1 MRYLKL
7 TVAYRGTHYCGWQVQ
22 TNQLSVQQALEN
34 AFTRVTGEKNRLTA
48 SGRTDAG
55 VHAIGQ
61 VVSVATSTLIP
72 NDKLVQALNSNIPRD
87 ISVLSIEDAPERFH
101 AIRDAKRKRYRY
113 RIQTGTVADPLD
125 QDFIWFVSYSL
136 DVSAMK
142 LAAKRLLGEHDFAC
156 FQAAGADRKSTVR
169 TIFDCQFSE
178 IDDGPFRKLHFEI
191 EGNGFLYNM
200 VRNIVGSLVE
210 IGRGKQL
217 PEWIAELISSKDRKN
232 AGQTAP
238 AKGLF
243 LVNVDY

>member
-7 TVAYRGTHYCGWQVQ
+7 TVAYRGTNYCGWQVQ
-22 TNQLSVQQALEN
+22 ANQLSVQQVLET
-34 AFTRVTGEKNRLTA
+34 AFTKITGEKNRLTA

-61 VVSVATSTLIP
+61 VVSVVTATKIP
-72 NDKLVQALNSNIPRD
+72 NRNLVKGLNANIPRD
-87 ISVLSIEDAPERFH
+87 ISVLSVEDAPERFH

-113 RIQTGTVADPLD
+113 RLQTGPVADPLD
-125 QDFIWFVSYSL
+125 QELIWHVSYPL
-136 DVSAMK
+136 DVPAMT
-142 LAAKRLLGEHDFAC
+142 LAAGELVGEHDFAC
-156 FQAAGADRKSTVR
+156 FQAAGADRKSTIR
-169 TIFDCQFSE
+169 TIYDCQFSE
-178 IDDGPFRKLHFEI
+178 CESTPFRKLHFEI

-210 IGRGKQL
+210 VGRGKQT
-217 PEWIAELISSKDRKN
+217 PNWIAELIRSKDRKR

-243 LVNVDY
+243 LVSVDY

>member
-7 TVAYRGTHYCGWQVQ
+7 TVAYRGTNYCGWQIQ
-22 TNQLSVQQALEN
+22 ANPRSVQQVLET
-34 AFTRVTGEKNRLTA
+34 AFTKITGEKNRFTA

-61 VVSVATSTLIP
+61 VISVVTSTTIP
-72 NDKLVQALNSNIPRD
+72 NGNLVRGLNSNIPRD
-87 ISVLSIEDAPERFH
+87 ISVLSVEDAPERFH

-113 RIQTGTVADPLD
+113 RLQMGPVADPLD
-125 QDFIWFVSYSL
+125 QEFAWHVTYSL
-136 DVSAMK
+136 DVPAMQ
-142 LAAKRLLGEHDFAC
+142 LAARELLGEHDFAC
-156 FQAAGADRKSTVR
+156 FQAAGADRITTVR
-169 TIFDCQFSE
+169 TIYDCQFNE
-178 IDDGPFRKLHFEI
+178 CETTPFRKFQFEI

-210 IGRGKQL
+210 VGRGKQS
-217 PEWIAELISSKDRKN
+217 PTWISELIRSKDRKR

-243 LVNVDY
+243 LVSVDY